1 MIRPGITI
9 PMHYDTFPVIRQD
22 PEAFRAAAQ
31 KRGLPVRVMA
41 PGESFV
47 L

>member
-1 MIRPGITI
+1 MIRPGMTI

-22 PEAFRAAAQ
+22 PEAFHAAAQ